1 MYCGDVVPPRPEV
14 PYSILRSKGRRLL
27 CYQHHCLQLRDVR
40 CWDIV
45 CSTIKSTNM
54 STTRLLTKQ
63 SVINIM
69 QKRMTAPEELARL
82 GKKVHLTIEGNG
94 VVWDV
99 KNGQGE
105 LVPSVIGDG
114 TNFQKKIFNTRANSG
129 IAMANPRNL
138 ELQRAGR
145 KAELAGNAEEAHKQY
160 QAFLRAVQ
168 LDFSVPT
175 TSGILDKLTNGTD
188 ISAKLVIVRTENG
201 SLLTIDPSTISVLEP
216 AELSTTTF
224 SFEDEAEEGAAT
236 VASEIESLKA

>member
-1 MYCGDVVPPRPEV
+1 
-14 PYSILRSKGRRLL
+14 
-27 CYQHHCLQLRDVR
+27 
-40 CWDIV
+40 
-45 CSTIKSTNM
+45 M

-69 QKRMTAPEELARL
+69 NKRMTAPASLD

-99 KNGQGE
+99 KNSKGE

-114 TNFQKKIFNTRANSG
+114 TPFQKKIFNTRANSG

-145 KAELAGNAEEAHKQY
+145 KAELAGDAEGAHKLY
-160 QAFLRAVQ
+160 QDFLRAVQ

-175 TSGILDKLTNGTD
+175 TNGVLDKLTNGTD
-188 ISAKLVIVRTENG
+188 ISAKLMVVKTENG

-216 AELSTTTF
+216 AELGTTTF
-224 SFEDEAEEGAAT
+224 AFEDEGVPSVAA
-236 VASEIESLKA
+236 EIEALKA